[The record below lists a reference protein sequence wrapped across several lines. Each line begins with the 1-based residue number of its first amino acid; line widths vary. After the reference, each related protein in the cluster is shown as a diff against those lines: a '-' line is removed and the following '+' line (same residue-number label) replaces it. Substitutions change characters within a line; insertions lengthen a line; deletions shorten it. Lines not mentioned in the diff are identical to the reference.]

1 MNRHL
6 KLKKIIPDFV
16 LQLSYAFVVVI
27 HVPTFT
33 LPWKIIYILTV
44 RGDDIGDLANNPV
57 VSLAPCGFYQ
67 ALIYT
72 TEVFDLISMHGTLVS
87 LPHQENP

>member
-1 MNRHL
+1 MYRHL

-33 LPWKIIYILTV
+33 LPWQIIYILTV
-44 RGDDIGDLANNPV
+44 RGHDIGDLTNNQM
-57 VSLAPCGFYQ
+57 VSLCGFYQ

-72 TEVFDLISMHGTLVS
+72 TEVFDHISMHGTLVS

>member
-1 MNRHL
+1 MYRHL

-16 LQLSYAFVVVI
+16 LQLSYAFVVFI
-27 HVPTFT
+27 HVPY
-33 LPWKIIYILTV
+33 IYIYILTV
-44 RGDDIGDLANNPV
+44 RSHDIGDLTNNQM
-57 VSLAPCGFYQ
+57 VSLCGFYQ